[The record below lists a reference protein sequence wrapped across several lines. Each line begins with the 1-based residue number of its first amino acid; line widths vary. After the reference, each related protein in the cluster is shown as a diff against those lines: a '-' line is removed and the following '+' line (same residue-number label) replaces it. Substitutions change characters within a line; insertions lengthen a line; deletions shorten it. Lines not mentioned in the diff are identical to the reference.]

1 MTNGYEFDKQAVYAI
16 RVLGVL
22 DENWQDWFD
31 GFCISRQDGET
42 WLHGQVAD
50 QTALLGYLTKII
62 NLSLTLISV
71 ERMEEHRP

>member
-1 MTNGYEFDKQAVYAI
+1 MTNGHEFDKQAVYAI

-31 GFCISRQDGET
+31 GFCISRQGGET
-42 WLHGQVAD
+42 RLQGQVAD

-71 ERMEEHRP
+71 ERMTEHRP